1 MLYIR
6 MANGLDQAKIDF
18 MRFIKI
24 FDGFLDDSPKRRNQ
38 AVFNLYD
45 VKNQGMIDI
54 MVLMQIYNNLK
65 RNTYFGQELLI
76 LLREYKNKNILMTAG
91 FSRKITLNFGTF
103 NELI

>member
-1 MLYIR
+1 

-45 VKNQGMIDI
+45 VKN
-54 MVLMQIYNNLK
+54 
-65 RNTYFGQELLI
+65 
-76 LLREYKNKNILMTAG
+76 
-91 FSRKITLNFGTF
+91 
-103 NELI
+103 